1 MPDIIVIGILA
12 VGFAG
17 CAAGMSSLVYRLWVL
32 ANLPEMEALDVPQG

>member
-1 MPDIIVIGILA
+1 MPDIIVIAILA

-32 ANLPEMEALDVPQG
+32 ANLPEVEALDETQG